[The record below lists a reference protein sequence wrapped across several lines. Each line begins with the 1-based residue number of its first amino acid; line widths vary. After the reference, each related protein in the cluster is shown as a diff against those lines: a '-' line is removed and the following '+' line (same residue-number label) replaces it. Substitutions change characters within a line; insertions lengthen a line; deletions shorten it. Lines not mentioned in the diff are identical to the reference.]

1 MRLKNMKKITK
12 IIIGISILFLLIG
25 IVSAVNVDD
34 FKPAPAFGEFDNG
47 GQSINQI
54 DSSIQ
59 MFIYPFDSAEYTSD
73 EDFDV
78 TPLENNTYKVY
89 DKVMKT
95 TGVQEKISVNGT
107 DFTVY
112 IFGHTDLENLQG
124 YLNQFNKENN
134 VEPIAV

>member
-1 MRLKNMKKITK
+1 MKTITK
-12 IIIGISILFLLIG
+12 IIIGIAILFLTIG
-25 IVSAVNVDD
+25 IASAVDPDN
-34 FKPAPAFGEFDNG
+34 FKPAPTFGEFDNG

-59 MFIYPFDSAEYTSD
+59 MIVYPFDAADYTSND
-73 EDFDV
+73 DFDV

-89 DKVMKT
+89 DKIMKSY
-95 TGVQEKISVNGT
+95 GVQEKISMNDT

-112 IFGHTDLENLQG
+112 IIGNTDFDNLQG
-124 YLNQFNKENN
+124 FLTQFNKAND

>member
-1 MRLKNMKKITK
+1 MFTENCKNIWGKHINFNSKNSKMYKIRLAH
-12 IIIGISILFLLIG
+12 ILL
-25 IVSAVNVDD
+25 S
-34 FKPAPAFGEFDNG
+34 
-47 GQSINQI
+47 
-54 DSSIQ
+54 
-59 MFIYPFDSAEYTSD
+59 
-73 EDFDV
+73 
-78 TPLENNTYKVY
+78 
-89 DKVMKT
+89 KVMKT